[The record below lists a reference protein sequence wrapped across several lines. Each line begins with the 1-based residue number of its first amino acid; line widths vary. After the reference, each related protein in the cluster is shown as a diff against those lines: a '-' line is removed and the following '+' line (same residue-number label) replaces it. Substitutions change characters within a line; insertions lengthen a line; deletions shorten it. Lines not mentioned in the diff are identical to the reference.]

1 MRKALI
7 LGIIAS
13 FFFSFTFLLNRQMH
27 LTGGAWEWSASLR
40 YIFMLPIIFLILKS
54 KKQTSAVYHEI
65 RRQPIKWFLF
75 STIGFGFFY
84 APLCFASIYSP
95 SWLIAGTW
103 QITIVA
109 GVIMTPLFSQNK
121 NMSGRFPTKVLFFSS
136 MILLGVL
143 LIQFEEATKMSL
155 FHFITG
161 SMPVLFA
168 AFAYPF
174 GNRKT
179 IQLCSNRLTTL
190 QRIYGM
196 TLCSLPFFASISFL
210 GIIKSGLPSH
220 SQVIQSFAVAI
231 FSGILATLL
240 FFKATDLVSNSPHKL
255 AIIEATQSGEVIFTL
270 LGSILIFKDS
280 IPGLFG
286 ILGILLIVLGM
297 FCNCYKE

>member
-13 FFFSFTFLLNRQMH
+13 FFFSFTFLLNRKMH
-27 LTGGAWEWSASLR
+27 LTGGTWEWSASLR
-40 YIFMLPIIFLILKS
+40 YIFMLPIIYLILKS

-155 FHFITG
+155 IQFIAG

>member
-109 GVIMTPLFSQNK
+109 GVIMTPLFNQNK
-121 NMSGRFPTKVLFFSS
+121 ILSGRFPTKVLFFSS

-220 SQVIQSFAVAI
+220 SQVIQSLAVAI
-231 FSGILATLL
+231 FSGVLATLL

-297 FCNCYKE
+297 FCNCYNE